1 MVSQAITV
9 KVSHQNCDWFK
20 WIICQKETT
29 EKPQCPVNWK
39 RHDSGAGCLTF
50 EQDLILFSEA
60 EELSLAVDWKCSDM
74 GNIIVSTVCKSFAMW
89 HSSCRVAFNRMPRN

>member
-1 MVSQAITV
+1 MTGSNGSFVRRKQLKNLSVPLTG
-9 KVSHQNCDWFK
+9 KG
-20 WIICQKETT
+20 TT
-29 EKPQCPVNWK
+29 LVL
-39 RHDSGAGCLTF
+39 DALLF